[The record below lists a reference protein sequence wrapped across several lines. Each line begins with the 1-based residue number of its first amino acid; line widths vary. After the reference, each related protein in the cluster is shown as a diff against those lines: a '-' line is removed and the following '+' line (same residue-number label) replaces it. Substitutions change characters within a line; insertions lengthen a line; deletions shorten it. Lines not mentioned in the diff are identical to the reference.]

1 MAKRSGATGKCYN
14 HRKRPVRATNKTL
27 CSEKS
32 VAIFYFPIPI
42 SRPLLQNQIFFC
54 KFVQTRTAIIGADL
68 IV

>member
-1 MAKRSGATGKCYN
+1 MILIEA
-14 HRKRPVRATNKTL
+14 PPP
-27 CSEKS
+27 EKS
-32 VAIFYFPIPI
+32 GAIFYFPIPI